1 VDDPRKL
8 KNELE
13 VAARVAGT
21 LTDIRAAQEVERYM
35 REVEAKLRFPPR
47 PNSDVLI

>member
-13 VAARVAGT
+13 VAARIAGS

-47 PNSDVLI
+47 PSADVVI

>member
-13 VAARVAGT
+13 VAARLAGT
-21 LTDIRAAQEVERYM
+21 LTDIRAAEEVERYR
-35 REVEAKLRFPPR
+35 REVEAKLRFPGR
-47 PNSDVLI
+47 PSADVII